1 MVYGTVYS
9 YNVTFQEMVSVM
21 QTANY
26 LQGNYFDENFSYE
39 NVHLFRIEAYAQKV
53 FIVLQETLKYSG
65 MQLYESDSDTFWGGT
80 QSLRRTWSGILRF
93 ILRPFVSFFF
103 TETAG
108 QHVFK

>member
-53 FIVLQETLKYSG
+53 FIVL
-65 MQLYESDSDTFWGGT
+65 
-80 QSLRRTWSGILRF
+80 
-93 ILRPFVSFFF
+93 
-103 TETAG
+103 
-108 QHVFK
+108 